1 LNILEDIVMIE
12 IIVITIVVAILVSL
26 YMAFKKGHSV
36 EYKSKGIT
44 GIIGILLILLLSAF
58 CTLGFGVFVYLN
70 AQAPAQEIKGLM
82 LIIISAISFSSFN
95 IIGMLNRIEIKRDE
109 ERYNSSRL

>member
-1 LNILEDIVMIE
+1 MIE
-12 IIVITIVVAILVSL
+12 IIVVAIIIFISAII
-26 YMAFKKGHSV
+26 YMSFNKSE

-44 GIIGILLILLLSAF
+44 GIIGPMIMLGLSAF
-58 CTLGFGVFVYLN
+58 FTLGFGVFVYFN

-82 LIIISAISFSSFN
+82 FILISAISFSSYC
-95 IIGMLNRIEIKRDE
+95 IIAMLNLIEVKRDE

>member
-1 LNILEDIVMIE
+1 MIE

-36 EYKSKGIT
+36 EYKSKGITGIT

>member
-1 LNILEDIVMIE
+1 MIE
-12 IIVITIVVAILVSL
+12 TLMVITIVVAILVSL
-26 YMAFKKGHSV
+26 YMACKKGDSV

-44 GIIGILLILLLSAF
+44 GITGITGIILILLLSAF
-58 CTLGFGVFVYLN
+58 FTLLGGTFVYFN

-82 LIIISAISFSSFN
+82 LIIISAISFSSFC
-95 IIGMLNRIEIKRDE
+95 IITSLHRIEIKRDE